1 MKLKRGDKVIVI
13 AGADKGKVGTIQKSF
28 PKLNRVVVDGV
39 NTVKKHKKP
48 SQSNPEGSIIEMYAP
63 IDASNVAIYDEK
75 TKKAGRIGY
84 KFVEGKKV
92 RYNKANGKELD

>member
-13 AGADKGKVGTIQKSF
+13 AGADKGKVGTIEKSF

-48 SQSNPEGSIIEMYAP
+48 SQANPEG
-63 IDASNVAIYDEK
+63 
-75 TKKAGRIGY
+75 
-84 KFVEGKKV
+84 
-92 RYNKANGKELD
+92 